1 MCIFQRSRIEAGTFP
16 RIMRDTDVE
25 VRGSSLSGR
34 HVLLG
39 VTGGIAAV
47 DTVRLARELRRH
59 GAEVSVIMTQSAQE
73 IITPMAVR
81 WASQGEVITDWD
93 GDLSA
98 LSGFDAILVTP
109 ATRNLIA
116 SFIHGLMNGPL
127 LMALSAARGRGC
139 PIMMV
144 PSMHNA
150 LAYDPVTEDL
160 VVQCV
165 KHGVQVIWGAEEE
178 GKRKT
183 ANHEEIVARLGNLV
197 NKNSTSVV
205 VTLGATRSAID
216 DVRYVQNTSS
226 GKTGYKIADDL
237 YRHGMDVTCVSGV
250 TTIQKPE
257 WLPLDIKCPDPDLM
271 LDELKALTKDRIDVW
286 IHAAAVLDYIIP
298 EPIEGKIASLQGD
311 LDIQLKESAKHI
323 SELKD
328 LCKGAVRIG
337 FKLESGIKQKDLV
350 HRAHAQIQTAGMTAT
365 IANRME
371 DYGKEGMPR
380 GWLVDSHGAHFIL
393 ETENDMCSAIRSV
406 IENNR

>member
-1 MCIFQRSRIEAGTFP
+1 
-16 RIMRDTDVE
+16 MRDTDVE

-59 GAEVSVIMTQSAQE
+59 GAEVSVIMTPSAQE

-98 LSGFDAILVTP
+98 LSGFDAVLVTP

-127 LMALSAARGRGC
+127 LMALSAARGRNC

-144 PSMHNA
+144 PSMHND
-150 LAYDPVTEDL
+150 LANDPVTEDL
-160 VVQCV
+160 VFQCSRQ
-165 KHGVQVIWGAEEE
+165 GVQILWGAEEE

-183 ANHEEIVARLGNLV
+183 PNHEEIVARLGNLV
-197 NKNSTSVV
+197 NKNETSVV

-226 GKTGYKIADDL
+226 GRTGYKIADDL

-250 TTIQKPE
+250 TTVSKPE
-257 WLPLDIKCPDPDLM
+257 WLPLDIKCPEPDSM
-271 LDELKALTKDRIDVW
+271 LDELKALTKDNIDVW
-286 IHAAAVLDYIIP
+286 IHAAAVLDYVIP
-298 EPIEGKIASLQGD
+298 EPVEGKIASLQGD
-311 LDIQLKESAKHI
+311 LNVQLKEGAKHI
-323 SELKD
+323 SELKEMCD
-328 LCKGAVRIG
+328 GAVRIG

-371 DYGKEGMPR
+371 DYDKAGMPR

-393 ETENDMCSAIRSV
+393 ETENDMCNAIRSV

>member
-1 MCIFQRSRIEAGTFP
+1 
-16 RIMRDTDVE
+16 MRDTDVE

-34 HVLLG
+34 HILLG

-59 GAEVSVIMTQSAQE
+59 GAEVSVIMTPSAQE

-93 GDLSA
+93 GDLSG
-98 LSGFDAILVTP
+98 LSGFDAVLVTP
-109 ATRNLIA
+109 ATRNIIA
-116 SFIHGLMNGPL
+116 SFVHGLMNGPL

-144 PSMHNA
+144 PSMHND
-150 LAYDPVTEDL
+150 LAHDPVTEDL

-165 KHGVQVIWGAEEE
+165 KSGVEVLWGAEEE

-183 ANHEEIVARLGNLV
+183 PNHEEIVARLGNLV
-197 NKNSTSVV
+197 NNNSTSVV
-205 VTLGATRSAID
+205 ITLGATRTAID
-216 DVRYVQNTSS
+216 DIRYVQNTSS
-226 GKTGYKIADDL
+226 GHTGYMIASDL

-250 TTIQKPE
+250 TTIDKPS
-257 WLPLDIKCPDPDLM
+257 WLSLDIKCPDPDDM
-271 LDELKALTKDRIDVW
+271 LEELKALTKDNIDVW
-286 IHAAAVLDYIIP
+286 IHSAAVLDYVIP
-298 EPIEGKIASLQGD
+298 DPVEGKIASLQGD
-311 LDIQLKESAKHI
+311 LDIQLKEGAKHI
-323 SELKD
+323 TELRE
-328 LCKGAVRIG
+328 LCNGAVRIG

-350 HRAHAQIQTAGMTAT
+350 HRAHAQIQSAGMTAT

-371 DYGKEGMPR
+371 DYGKEGKPR

-393 ETENDMCSAIRSV
+393 ETEQDMCNAIRSV

>member
-1 MCIFQRSRIEAGTFP
+1 MSFG

-59 GAEVSVIMTQSAQE
+59 GAEVSVIMTPSAQE

-98 LSGFDAILVTP
+98 LSGFDAVLVTP

-127 LMALSAARGRGC
+127 LMALSAARGRNC

-144 PSMHNA
+144 PSMHND
-150 LAYDPVTEDL
+150 LANDPVTEDL
-160 VVQCV
+160 VFQCSRQ
-165 KHGVQVIWGAEEE
+165 GVQVMWGPEEE

-183 ANHEEIVARLGNLV
+183 PNHEEIVARLGNLV
-197 NKNSTSVV
+197 NKNNTSVV

-226 GKTGYKIADDL
+226 GKTGYRIADDL

-250 TTIQKPE
+250 TTVNKPE
-257 WLPLDIKCPDPDLM
+257 WLPLDIKCPEPDSM
-271 LDELKALTKDRIDVW
+271 LNELKALTKDNIDVW
-286 IHAAAVLDYIIP
+286 IHAAAVLDYVIP
-298 EPIEGKIASLQGD
+298 EPVEGKIASLQGD
-311 LDIQLKESAKHI
+311 LNIQLKEGAKHI
-323 SELKD
+323 SELKEMCD
-328 LCKGAVRIG
+328 GAVRIG

-380 GWLVDSHGAHFIL
+380 AWLVDSHGAHFIL
-393 ETENDMCSAIRSV
+393 ETETDMCNAIRSV

>member
-1 MCIFQRSRIEAGTFP
+1 VDSGTH
-16 RIMRDTDVE
+16 MRDTDVE
-25 VRGSSLSGR
+25 IRGSSLNGR
-34 HVLLG
+34 HILLG

-59 GAEVSVIMTQSAQE
+59 GAEVSVIMTPSAQQVV
-73 IITPMAVR
+73 TPMAVR

-93 GDLSA
+93 GDLTA
-98 LSGFDAILVTP
+98 LSGFDAVLVAP
-109 ATRNLIA
+109 ATRNIIA

-139 PIMMV
+139 PIMMI
-144 PSMHNA
+144 PSMHND
-150 LAYDPVTEDL
+150 LANDPVTEDL
-160 VVQCV
+160 VIQSA
-165 KHGVQVIWGAEEE
+165 KSGVSVLWGPEEE

-183 ANHEEIVARLGNLV
+183 PNHVEIVARLGNLV
-197 NKNSTSVV
+197 NKNQTSVV

-216 DVRYVQNTSS
+216 DVRFIQNTSS

-250 TTIQKPE
+250 TTVEKPE
-257 WLPLDIKCPDPDLM
+257 WLSLDIKCPDPNNM
-271 LDELKALTKDRIDVW
+271 LDELKALAKDRIDVW

-298 EPIEGKIASLQGD
+298 EPVEGKIASLQGD
-311 LDIQLKESAKHI
+311 LDIQLKEGAKHI
-323 SELKD
+323 SELRD
-328 LCKGAVRIG
+328 LCNGATRIG

-371 DYGKEGMPR
+371 DYGKEGKPR

-393 ETENDMCSAIRSV
+393 ETEDDMCDAIRSV

>member
-1 MCIFQRSRIEAGTFP
+1 
-16 RIMRDTDVE
+16 MRDTDVE

-59 GAEVSVIMTQSAQE
+59 GAEVSVIMTPSAQE

-98 LSGFDAILVTP
+98 LSGFDAVLVTP
-109 ATRNLIA
+109 ATRNIIA

-144 PSMHNA
+144 PSMHND
-150 LAYDPVTEDL
+150 LANDPVTEDL
-160 VVQCV
+160 VFQCSRQ
-165 KHGVQVIWGAEEE
+165 GVQILWGAEEE

-183 ANHEEIVARLGNLV
+183 PNHEEIVARLGNLV
-197 NKNSTSVV
+197 NKNETSVV

-226 GKTGYKIADDL
+226 GKTGYRIADDL

-250 TTIQKPE
+250 TTVSKPE
-257 WLPLDIKCPDPDLM
+257 WLPLDIKCPEPDSM
-271 LDELKALTKDRIDVW
+271 LDELKALTKDNIDVW
-286 IHAAAVLDYIIP
+286 IHAAAVLDYVIP
-298 EPIEGKIASLQGD
+298 EPVEGKIASLQGD
-311 LDIQLKESAKHI
+311 LNVQLEEGAKHI
-323 SELKD
+323 SELKEM
-328 LCKGAVRIG
+328 CNGAVRIG

-393 ETENDMCSAIRSV
+393 ETETDMCNAIRSV

>member
-1 MCIFQRSRIEAGTFP
+1 
-16 RIMRDTDVE
+16 MRDTDVE

-59 GAEVSVIMTQSAQE
+59 GAKVSVIMTPSAQE

-98 LSGFDAILVTP
+98 LSGFDAVLVTP

-127 LMALSAARGRGC
+127 LMALSAARGK
-139 PIMMV
+139 
-144 PSMHNA
+144 NND
-150 LAYDPVTEDL
+150 LANDPVTEDL
-160 VVQCV
+160 VFQCA
-165 KHGVQVIWGAEEE
+165 KQGVQILWGAEEE

-183 ANHEEIVARLGNLV
+183 PNHEEIVARLGNLI
-197 NKNSTSVV
+197 NKNGTSVV

-226 GKTGYKIADDL
+226 GKTGYRIADDL

-250 TTIQKPE
+250 TTVSKPE
-257 WLPLDIKCPDPDLM
+257 WLPLDIKCPEPNSM
-271 LDELKALTKDRIDVW
+271 LDELKALTKDGIDVW
-286 IHAAAVLDYIIP
+286 IHAAAVLDYVIP
-298 EPIEGKIASLQGD
+298 EPVEGKIASLQGD
-311 LDIQLKESAKHI
+311 LNVQLKEGAKHI
-323 SELKD
+323 SELKEMCD
-328 LCKGAVRIG
+328 GAVRIG

-393 ETENDMCSAIRSV
+393 ETENDMCNAIRSV

>member
-1 MCIFQRSRIEAGTFP
+1 
-16 RIMRDTDVE
+16 MRDTDVE

-34 HVLLG
+34 RVLLG

-59 GAEVSVIMTQSAQE
+59 GAEVSVIMTPSAQE

-98 LSGFDAILVTP
+98 LSGFDAVLVTP

-144 PSMHNA
+144 PSMHND
-150 LAYDPVTEDL
+150 LANDPVTEDL
-160 VVQCV
+160 VLQCAKQGIKV
-165 KHGVQVIWGAEEE
+165 LWGAEEE

-183 ANHEEIVARLGNLV
+183 PNHEEIVARLGNLV
-197 NKNSTSVV
+197 NSNGTSVV

-226 GKTGYKIADDL
+226 GKTGYLIADDL

-250 TTIQKPE
+250 TTVSKPD
-257 WLPLDIKCPDPDLM
+257 WLPLDIKCPEPDQM
-271 LDELKALTKDRIDVW
+271 LEELKALAKDRIDVW

-298 EPIEGKIASLQGD
+298 EPVEGKIASLQGD
-311 LDIQLKESAKHI
+311 LNIQMKEGAKHI

-328 LCKGAVRIG
+328 LCEGATRIG

-393 ETENDMCSAIRSV
+393 EKESDLCNAIRSV

>member
-1 MCIFQRSRIEAGTFP
+1 
-16 RIMRDTDVE
+16 MRDTDVE

-59 GAEVSVIMTQSAQE
+59 GAKVSVIMTPSAQE

-98 LSGFDAILVTP
+98 LSGFDAVLVTP

-127 LMALSAARGRGC
+127 LMALSAARGKNC

-144 PSMHNA
+144 PSMHND
-150 LAYDPVTEDL
+150 LANDPVTEDL
-160 VVQCV
+160 VFQCA
-165 KHGVQVIWGAEEE
+165 KQGVEILWGAEEE

-183 ANHEEIVARLGNLV
+183 PNHEEIVARLGNLI
-197 NKNSTSVV
+197 NKNGTSVV

-226 GKTGYKIADDL
+226 GKTGYRIADDL

-250 TTIQKPE
+250 TTVSKPE
-257 WLPLDIKCPDPDLM
+257 WLPLDIKCPEPNSM
-271 LDELKALTKDRIDVW
+271 LDELKALTKDGIDVW
-286 IHAAAVLDYIIP
+286 IHAAAVLDYVIP
-298 EPIEGKIASLQGD
+298 EPVEGKIASLQGD
-311 LDIQLKESAKHI
+311 LNVQLKEGAKHI
-323 SELKD
+323 SELKEICD
-328 LCKGAVRIG
+328 GAVRIG

-393 ETENDMCSAIRSV
+393 ETENDMCNAIRSV

>member
-1 MCIFQRSRIEAGTFP
+1 
-16 RIMRDTDVE
+16 MRDTDVE

-59 GAEVSVIMTQSAQE
+59 GAKVSVIMTTSAQQ

-98 LSGFDAILVTP
+98 LSSFDAVLVTP

-127 LMALSAARGRGC
+127 LMALSAARGRNC

-144 PSMHNA
+144 PSMHND
-150 LAYDPVTEDL
+150 LVNDPVTEDL
-160 VVQCV
+160 VFQCT
-165 KHGVQVIWGAEEE
+165 KQGVQILWGAEEE

-183 ANHEEIVARLGNLV
+183 PNHEEIVARLGNLV
-197 NKNSTSVV
+197 NRNDTSVV

-250 TTIQKPE
+250 TTVSKPE
-257 WLPLDIKCPDPDLM
+257 WLPLDIKCPEPDSM
-271 LDELKALTKDRIDVW
+271 LDELKALTKDGIDVW
-286 IHAAAVLDYIIP
+286 IHAAAVLDYVIP
-298 EPIEGKIASLQGD
+298 EPVEGKIASLQGD
-311 LDIQLKESAKHI
+311 LNVQLKEGAKHI
-323 SELKD
+323 SELKEM
-328 LCKGAVRIG
+328 CSGSVRIG

-393 ETENDMCSAIRSV
+393 ETENDMCNAIRSV

>member
-1 MCIFQRSRIEAGTFP
+1 
-16 RIMRDTDVE
+16 MRDTDVE

-59 GAEVSVIMTQSAQE
+59 GAKVSVIMTPSAQE

-98 LSGFDAILVTP
+98 LSGFDAVLVTP

-127 LMALSAARGRGC
+127 LMALSAARGRNC

-144 PSMHNA
+144 PSMHND
-150 LAYDPVTEDL
+150 LANDPVTEDL
-160 VVQCV
+160 VFQCT
-165 KHGVQVIWGAEEE
+165 KHGVQILWGAEEE

-183 ANHEEIVARLGNLV
+183 PNHEEIVARLGNLV
-197 NKNSTSVV
+197 NKNDTSVV

-226 GKTGYKIADDL
+226 GKTGYRIADDL

-250 TTIQKPE
+250 TTVSKPE
-257 WLPLDIKCPDPDLM
+257 WLPLDIKCPEPASM
-271 LDELKALTKDRIDVW
+271 LDELKTLTKDGIDVW
-286 IHAAAVLDYIIP
+286 IHAAAVLDYVIP
-298 EPIEGKIASLQGD
+298 EPVEGKIASLQGD
-311 LDIQLKESAKHI
+311 LNVQLKEGAKHI
-323 SELKD
+323 SELKEM
-328 LCKGAVRIG
+328 CSGSVRIG

-393 ETENDMCSAIRSV
+393 ETENDMCNAIRSV

>member
-1 MCIFQRSRIEAGTFP
+1 MDSGAH
-16 RIMRDTDVE
+16 MRDTDVE
-25 VRGSSLSGR
+25 IRGSSLNGR
-34 HVLLG
+34 HILLG

-59 GAEVSVIMTQSAQE
+59 GAEVSVIMTPSAQQVV
-73 IITPMAVR
+73 TPMAVR

-93 GDLSA
+93 GDLNA
-98 LSGFDAILVTP
+98 LSGFDAVLVAP
-109 ATRNLIA
+109 ATRNIIA

-139 PIMMV
+139 PIMMI
-144 PSMHNA
+144 PSMHND
-150 LAYDPVTEDL
+150 LANDPVTEDL
-160 VVQCV
+160 VIQSA
-165 KHGVQVIWGAEEE
+165 KSGVSVLWGPEEE

-183 ANHEEIVARLGNLV
+183 PNHVEIVARLGNLV
-197 NKNSTSVV
+197 NKNQTSVV

-216 DVRYVQNTSS
+216 DVRFIQNTSS

-250 TTIQKPE
+250 TTVEKPE
-257 WLPLDIKCPDPDLM
+257 WLSLDIKCPDPNNM
-271 LDELKALTKDRIDVW
+271 LDELKALAKDRIDVW

-298 EPIEGKIASLQGD
+298 EPVEGKIASLQGD
-311 LDIQLKESAKHI
+311 LDIQLKEGAKHI
-323 SELKD
+323 SELRD
-328 LCKGAVRIG
+328 LCNGATRIG

-371 DYGKEGMPR
+371 DYGKEGKPR

-393 ETENDMCSAIRSV
+393 ETEDDMCDAIRSV
-406 IENNR
+406 IENHR

>member
-1 MCIFQRSRIEAGTFP
+1 
-16 RIMRDTDVE
+16 MRDTDVE

-39 VTGGIAAV
+39 VAGGIAAV

-59 GAEVSVIMTQSAQE
+59 GAKVSVIMTPSAQE

-98 LSGFDAILVTP
+98 LSGFDAVLVTP

-127 LMALSAARGRGC
+127 LMALSAARGRDC

-144 PSMHNA
+144 PSMHND
-150 LAYDPVTEDL
+150 LANDPVTEDL
-160 VVQCV
+160 VFQCT
-165 KHGVQVIWGAEEE
+165 KQGVQILWGAQEE

-183 ANHEEIVARLGNLV
+183 PNHEEIVARLGNLV
-197 NKNSTSVV
+197 NKNDTSVV

-250 TTIQKPE
+250 TTVSKPE
-257 WLPLDIKCPDPDLM
+257 WLPLDIKCPEPDSM
-271 LDELKALTKDRIDVW
+271 LDELRALTKDGIDVW
-286 IHAAAVLDYIIP
+286 IHAAAVLDYVIP
-298 EPIEGKIASLQGD
+298 EPVEGKIASLQGD
-311 LDIQLKESAKHI
+311 LNVQLKEGAKHI
-323 SELKD
+323 SELKEM
-328 LCKGAVRIG
+328 CSGSVRIG

-350 HRAHAQIQTAGMTAT
+350 HRAHAQILTAGMTAT

-393 ETENDMCSAIRSV
+393 ETENDMCNAIRSV

>member
-1 MCIFQRSRIEAGTFP
+1 
-16 RIMRDTDVE
+16 MRDTDVE

-59 GAEVSVIMTQSAQE
+59 GAKVSVIMTPSAQE

-98 LSGFDAILVTP
+98 LSGFDAVLVTP

-127 LMALSAARGRGC
+127 LMALSAARGKNC

-144 PSMHNA
+144 PSMHND
-150 LAYDPVTEDL
+150 LANDPVTEDL
-160 VVQCV
+160 VFQCA
-165 KHGVQVIWGAEEE
+165 KQGVQILWGAEEE

-183 ANHEEIVARLGNLV
+183 PNHEEIVARLGNLI
-197 NKNSTSVV
+197 NKNGTSVV

-226 GKTGYKIADDL
+226 GKTGYRIADDL
-237 YRHGMDVTCVSGV
+237 YRHGMDVTCVSGI
-250 TTIQKPE
+250 TTVSKPE
-257 WLPLDIKCPDPDLM
+257 WLPLDIKCPEPNSM
-271 LDELKALTKDRIDVW
+271 LDELKALTKDGIDVW
-286 IHAAAVLDYIIP
+286 IHAAAVLDYVIP
-298 EPIEGKIASLQGD
+298 EPVEGKIASLQGD
-311 LDIQLKESAKHI
+311 LNVQLKEGAKHI
-323 SELKD
+323 SELKEMCD
-328 LCKGAVRIG
+328 GAVRIG

-393 ETENDMCSAIRSV
+393 ETENDMCNAIRSV

>member
-1 MCIFQRSRIEAGTFP
+1 
-16 RIMRDTDVE
+16 MRDTDVE

-59 GAEVSVIMTQSAQE
+59 GAQVSVIMTPSAQE

-98 LSGFDAILVTP
+98 LSSFDAVLVTP

-144 PSMHNA
+144 PSMHND
-150 LAYDPVTEDL
+150 LANDPVTEDL
-160 VVQCV
+160 VFQCSRQ
-165 KHGVQVIWGAEEE
+165 GVQILWGAEEE

-183 ANHEEIVARLGNLV
+183 PNHEEIVARLGNLV
-197 NKNSTSVV
+197 NKNETSVV

-226 GKTGYKIADDL
+226 GKTGYRIADDL

-250 TTIQKPE
+250 TTVSKPE
-257 WLPLDIKCPDPDLM
+257 WLPLDIKCPEPDSM
-271 LDELKALTKDRIDVW
+271 LDELKALTKDNIDVW
-286 IHAAAVLDYIIP
+286 IHAAAVLDYVIP
-298 EPIEGKIASLQGD
+298 EPVEGKIASLQGD
-311 LDIQLKESAKHI
+311 LNVQLKEGAKHI
-323 SELKD
+323 SELKEMCD
-328 LCKGAVRIG
+328 GAVRIG

-393 ETENDMCSAIRSV
+393 ETETDMCNAIRSV

>member
-1 MCIFQRSRIEAGTFP
+1 
-16 RIMRDTDVE
+16 MRDTDVE

-59 GAEVSVIMTQSAQE
+59 GAEVSVIMTPSAQE

-98 LSGFDAILVTP
+98 LSGFDAVLVTP

-144 PSMHNA
+144 PSMHND
-150 LAYDPVTEDL
+150 LANDPVTEDL
-160 VVQCV
+160 VFQCSRQ
-165 KHGVQVIWGAEEE
+165 GVQILWGAEEE

-183 ANHEEIVARLGNLV
+183 PNHEEIVARLGNLV
-197 NKNSTSVV
+197 NKNETSVV

-226 GKTGYKIADDL
+226 GRTGYKIADDL

-250 TTIQKPE
+250 TTVSKPE
-257 WLPLDIKCPDPDLM
+257 WLPLDIKCPEPDSM
-271 LDELKALTKDRIDVW
+271 LDELKALTKDNIDVW
-286 IHAAAVLDYIIP
+286 IHAAAVLDYVIP
-298 EPIEGKIASLQGD
+298 EPVEGKIASLQGD
-311 LDIQLKESAKHI
+311 LNVQLKEGAKHI
-323 SELKD
+323 SELKEMCD
-328 LCKGAVRIG
+328 GAVRIG

-371 DYGKEGMPR
+371 DYDKAGMPR

-393 ETENDMCSAIRSV
+393 ETENDMCNAIRSV

>member
-1 MCIFQRSRIEAGTFP
+1 MDSGTH
-16 RIMRDTDVE
+16 MRDTDVE
-25 VRGSSLSGR
+25 IRGSSLNGR
-34 HVLLG
+34 HILLG

-59 GAEVSVIMTQSAQE
+59 GAEVSVIMTPSAQQVV
-73 IITPMAVR
+73 TPMAVR

-93 GDLSA
+93 GDLTA
-98 LSGFDAILVTP
+98 LSGFDAVLVAP
-109 ATRNLIA
+109 ATRNIIA

-139 PIMMV
+139 PIMMI
-144 PSMHNA
+144 PSMHND
-150 LAYDPVTEDL
+150 LANDPVTEDL
-160 VVQCV
+160 VIQSA
-165 KHGVQVIWGAEEE
+165 KSGVSVLWGPEEE

-183 ANHEEIVARLGNLV
+183 PNHVEIVARLGNLV
-197 NKNSTSVV
+197 NKNQTSVV

-216 DVRYVQNTSS
+216 DVRFIQNTSS

-250 TTIQKPE
+250 TTVEKPE
-257 WLPLDIKCPDPDLM
+257 WLSLDIKCPDPNNM
-271 LDELKALTKDRIDVW
+271 LDELKALAKDRIDVW

-298 EPIEGKIASLQGD
+298 EPVEGKIASLQGD
-311 LDIQLKESAKHI
+311 LDIQLKEGAKHI
-323 SELKD
+323 SELRD
-328 LCKGAVRIG
+328 LCNGATRIG
-337 FKLESGIKQKDLV
+337 FKLESGIRQKDLV

-371 DYGKEGMPR
+371 DYGKEGKPR

-393 ETENDMCSAIRSV
+393 ETEDDMCDAIRSV

>member
-1 MCIFQRSRIEAGTFP
+1 
-16 RIMRDTDVE
+16 MRDTDVE

-59 GAEVSVIMTQSAQE
+59 GAEVSVIMTPSAQE

-98 LSGFDAILVTP
+98 LSGFDAVLVTP

-127 LMALSAARGRGC
+127 LMALSAARGKNC

-144 PSMHNA
+144 PSMHND
-150 LAYDPVTEDL
+150 LANDPVTEDL
-160 VVQCV
+160 VFQCA
-165 KHGVQVIWGAEEE
+165 KQGVQILWGAEEE

-183 ANHEEIVARLGNLV
+183 PNHEEIVARLGNLI
-197 NKNSTSVV
+197 NKNGTSVV

-226 GKTGYKIADDL
+226 GKTGYRIADDL

-250 TTIQKPE
+250 TTVSKPE
-257 WLPLDIKCPDPDLM
+257 WLPLDIKCPEPNSM
-271 LDELKALTKDRIDVW
+271 LDELKALTKDGIDVW
-286 IHAAAVLDYIIP
+286 IHAAAVLDYVIP
-298 EPIEGKIASLQGD
+298 EPVEGKIASLQGD
-311 LDIQLKESAKHI
+311 LNVQLKEGAKHI
-323 SELKD
+323 SELKEMCD
-328 LCKGAVRIG
+328 GAVRIG

-393 ETENDMCSAIRSV
+393 ETENDMCNAIRSV

>member
-1 MCIFQRSRIEAGTFP
+1 
-16 RIMRDTDVE
+16 MRDTDVE

-59 GAEVSVIMTQSAQE
+59 GAEVSVIMTPSAQE

-98 LSGFDAILVTP
+98 LSGFDAVLVTP

-127 LMALSAARGRGC
+127 LMALSAARGKNC

-144 PSMHNA
+144 PSMHND
-150 LAYDPVTEDL
+150 LANDPVTEDL
-160 VVQCV
+160 VFQCA
-165 KHGVQVIWGAEEE
+165 KQGVQILWGAEEE

-183 ANHEEIVARLGNLV
+183 PNHEEIVARLGNLI
-197 NKNSTSVV
+197 NKNGTSVV

-226 GKTGYKIADDL
+226 GKTGYRIADDL
-237 YRHGMDVTCVSGV
+237 YRHGMDVTCLSGV
-250 TTIQKPE
+250 TTVSKPE
-257 WLPLDIKCPDPDLM
+257 WLPLDIKCPEPNSM
-271 LDELKALTKDRIDVW
+271 LDELKALTKDGIDVW
-286 IHAAAVLDYIIP
+286 IHAAAVLDYVIP
-298 EPIEGKIASLQGD
+298 EPVEGKIASLQGD
-311 LDIQLKESAKHI
+311 LNVQLKEGAKHI
-323 SELKD
+323 SELKEMCD
-328 LCKGAVRIG
+328 GAVRIG

-393 ETENDMCSAIRSV
+393 ETENDMCNAIRSV

>member
-1 MCIFQRSRIEAGTFP
+1 
-16 RIMRDTDVE
+16 MRDTDVE

-59 GAEVSVIMTQSAQE
+59 GAKVSVIMTPSAQE

-98 LSGFDAILVTP
+98 LSGFDAVLVTP

-127 LMALSAARGRGC
+127 LMALSAARGKNC

-144 PSMHNA
+144 PSMHND
-150 LAYDPVTEDL
+150 LANDPVTEDL
-160 VVQCV
+160 VFQCA
-165 KHGVQVIWGAEEE
+165 KQGVQILWGAEEE

-183 ANHEEIVARLGNLV
+183 PNHEEIVARLGNLI
-197 NKNSTSVV
+197 NKNGTSVV

-226 GKTGYKIADDL
+226 GKTGYRIADDL

-250 TTIQKPE
+250 TTVSKPE
-257 WLPLDIKCPDPDLM
+257 WLPLDIKCPEPNSM
-271 LDELKALTKDRIDVW
+271 LDELKALTKDGIDVW
-286 IHAAAVLDYIIP
+286 IHAAAVLDYVIP
-298 EPIEGKIASLQGD
+298 DPVEGKIASLQGD
-311 LDIQLKESAKHI
+311 LNVQLKEGAKHI
-323 SELKD
+323 SELNGMCD
-328 LCKGAVRIG
+328 GAVRIG

-393 ETENDMCSAIRSV
+393 ETENDMCNAIRSV

>member
-1 MCIFQRSRIEAGTFP
+1 
-16 RIMRDTDVE
+16 MRDTDVE

-59 GAEVSVIMTQSAQE
+59 GAQVSVIMTPSAQE

-98 LSGFDAILVTP
+98 LSGFDAVLVTP

-144 PSMHNA
+144 PSMHND
-150 LAYDPVTEDL
+150 LANDPVTEDL
-160 VVQCV
+160 VLQCSRQ
-165 KHGVQVIWGAEEE
+165 GVHILWGAEEE

-183 ANHEEIVARLGNLV
+183 PNHEEVVARLGNLV
-197 NKNSTSVV
+197 NKNETSVV

-226 GKTGYKIADDL
+226 GKTGYRIADDL

-250 TTIQKPE
+250 TTVSKPE
-257 WLPLDIKCPDPDLM
+257 WLPLDIKCPEPDSM
-271 LDELKALTKDRIDVW
+271 LDELKALTKDNIDVW
-286 IHAAAVLDYIIP
+286 IHAAAVLDYVIP

-311 LDIQLKESAKHI
+311 LNVQLKEGAKHI
-323 SELKD
+323 SELKEMCD
-328 LCKGAVRIG
+328 GAVRIG

-393 ETENDMCSAIRSV
+393 ETETDMCNAIRSV

>member
-1 MCIFQRSRIEAGTFP
+1 VSFG

-59 GAEVSVIMTQSAQE
+59 GAKVSVIMTPSAQE

-98 LSGFDAILVTP
+98 LSGFDAVLVTP

-116 SFIHGLMNGPL
+116 SFIHGMMNGPL
-127 LMALSAARGRGC
+127 LMALSAARGKNC

-144 PSMHNA
+144 PSMHND
-150 LAYDPVTEDL
+150 LANDPVTEDL
-160 VVQCV
+160 VFQCA
-165 KHGVQVIWGAEEE
+165 KQGVQILWGAEEE

-183 ANHEEIVARLGNLV
+183 PNHEEIVARLGNLI
-197 NKNSTSVV
+197 NKNGTSVV

-226 GKTGYKIADDL
+226 GKTGYRIADDL

-250 TTIQKPE
+250 TTVSKPE
-257 WLPLDIKCPDPDLM
+257 WLPLDIKCPEPNSM
-271 LDELKALTKDRIDVW
+271 LDELKALTKDGIDVW
-286 IHAAAVLDYIIP
+286 IHAAAVLDYVIP
-298 EPIEGKIASLQGD
+298 EPVEGKIASLQGD
-311 LDIQLKESAKHI
+311 LNVQLKEGAKHI
-323 SELKD
+323 SELKEMCD
-328 LCKGAVRIG
+328 GAVRIG

-393 ETENDMCSAIRSV
+393 ETENDMCNAIRSV

>member
-1 MCIFQRSRIEAGTFP
+1 VSFG

-59 GAEVSVIMTQSAQE
+59 GAKVSVIMTTSAQQ

-98 LSGFDAILVTP
+98 LSSFDAVLVTP

-127 LMALSAARGRGC
+127 LMALSAARGRNC

-144 PSMHNA
+144 PSMHND
-150 LAYDPVTEDL
+150 LVNDPVTEDL
-160 VVQCV
+160 VFQCT
-165 KHGVQVIWGAEEE
+165 KQGVQILWGAEEE

-183 ANHEEIVARLGNLV
+183 PNHEEIVARLGNLV
-197 NKNSTSVV
+197 NRNDTSVV

-250 TTIQKPE
+250 TTVSKPE
-257 WLPLDIKCPDPDLM
+257 WLPLDIKCPEPDSM
-271 LDELKALTKDRIDVW
+271 LDELKALTKDGIDVW
-286 IHAAAVLDYIIP
+286 IHAAAVLDYVIP
-298 EPIEGKIASLQGD
+298 EPVEGKIASLQGD
-311 LDIQLKESAKHI
+311 LNVQLKEGAKHI
-323 SELKD
+323 SELKEM
-328 LCKGAVRIG
+328 CSGSVRIG

-393 ETENDMCSAIRSV
+393 ETENDMCNAIRSV